1 MKRNS
6 YAKVNL
12 DLRVIGKRKDGYHD
26 LDMIVCPISLCDE
39 ITIERI
45 DSEKEL
51 FTIENSSLK
60 MDEDNLVIKALRR
73 FQDIVETTGG
83 IKIHLLKRIPIE
95 AGLGGG
101 SSNAATTLLMLNE
114 LYGFPLTE
122 TQLHQIAADLGADVP
137 FFLKPQLAVVQGKGE
152 RIRYIRNSQLHHHFI
167 TVFKPNVGCST
178 SLVFQQVKSYSMP
191 VSSALVELLDHGQM
205 DVFFASIH
213 NDLFLPACT
222 AYPMIEDIEAD
233 LSLQFDAPLVMS
245 GSGSSL
251 ILYQQLSDEVINDI
265 KADILSISDVFST
278 QLLTH
283 ID

>member
-39 ITIERI
+39 LTIERL
-45 DSEKEL
+45 DSDVEL
-51 FTIENSSLK
+51 FTIEDSSLK

-73 FQDIVETTGG
+73 FQDIVETSGG
-83 IKIHLLKRIPIE
+83 IKIHLLKRIPVE

-114 LYGFPLTE
+114 LYEFPLNDA
-122 TQLHQIAADLGADVP
+122 QLHQIASELGADVP

-152 RIRYIRNSQLHHHFI
+152 RVRYIKNDQLHHHFI
-167 TVFKPNVGCST
+167 TVFKPTVGCST
-178 SLVFQQVKSYSMP
+178 PLVFQQVKSYSFP

-213 NDLFLPACT
+213 NDLFLPACL

-233 LSLQFDAPLVMS
+233 LALQYDAPLVMS
-245 GSGSSL
+245 GSGSAL
-251 ILYQQLSDEVINDI
+251 ILYQQLSDEEINDI
-265 KADILSISDVFST
+265 KADILSISDVFSA
-278 QLLTH
+278 QLLTY

>member
-39 ITIERI
+39 LTIERL
-45 DSEKEL
+45 DSDVEL
-51 FTIENSSLK
+51 FTIEDSSLK

-73 FQDIVETTGG
+73 FQDIVETSGG
-83 IKIHLLKRIPIE
+83 IKIHLLKRIPVE

-114 LYGFPLTE
+114 LYEFPLNDA
-122 TQLHQIAADLGADVP
+122 QLHQIASELGADVP

-152 RIRYIRNSQLHHHFI
+152 RVRYIKNDQLHHHFI
-167 TVFKPNVGCST
+167 TVFKPTVGCST
-178 SLVFQQVKSYSMP
+178 PLVFQQVKSYSFP
-191 VSSALVELLDHGQM
+191 VSSALVELLDQGQM

-213 NDLFLPACT
+213 NDLFLPACL

-233 LSLQFDAPLVMS
+233 LALQYDAPLVMS
-245 GSGSSL
+245 GSGSAL
-251 ILYQQLSDEVINDI
+251 ILYQQLSDEEINDI
-265 KADILSISDVFST
+265 KADILSISDVFSA
-278 QLLTH
+278 QLLTY